1 MTRILF
7 TVDGADIQAL
17 VAADAL
23 LDDSS
28 LTPVLEAAG
37 SQIVS
42 STGVGDAFT
51 GSTDLVGVSVS
62 IDPTTARSALD
73 SITTAS
79 ERAGF
84 HIDRLESLAST
95 IRSELARHG
104 EPVNNSNDAEW
115 VATFDGASRGNP
127 GPAAVGA
134 TLSRDGDR
142 IDSAHE
148 TTGTTTNNVA
158 EYRALE
164 AALEL
169 AAENGVSSLT
179 VRGDS
184 QLIIKQVTGEWN
196 ANEKL
201 DRLRDGIRDQLSAFA
216 SVEFEHINRNDN
228 RAADSLANRALDAS
242 QACPSVDS

>member
-23 LDDSS
+23 LDDSRLS
-28 LTPVLEAAG
+28 PVLQAAG
-37 SQIVS
+37 TQVS
-42 STGVGDAFT
+42 SSAGVGNAFT
-51 GSTDLVGVSVS
+51 GSTDLVGVSISVEAAA
-62 IDPTTARSALD
+62 ARDALD

-84 HIDRLESLAST
+84 HIDRLEALAST
-95 IRSELARHG
+95 LRSELARHS
-104 EPVNNSNDAEW
+104 EPVDDSDSTEW

-134 TLSRDGDR
+134 TLARDGDR
-142 IDSAHE
+142 IDTAHR
-148 TTGTTTNNVA
+148 TIGTATNNVA

-184 QLIIKQVTGEWN
+184 QLVIKQVTGEWN

-201 DRLRDGIRDQLSAFA
+201 ARLRDSIRDQLTAFA
-216 SVEFEHINRNDN
+216 DVEFEHINRNNN
-228 RAADSLANRALDAS
+228 RAADSLANRALDTAS
-242 QACPSVDS
+242 A

>member
-23 LDDSS
+23 LDDSR
-28 LTPVLEAAG
+28 LGPILEAAG
-37 SQIVS
+37 AQVSS
-42 STGVGDAFT
+42 STGVGNAFT
-51 GSTDLVGVSVS
+51 GSSDLVGVSISVKAAA
-62 IDPTTARSALD
+62 ARDALD

-84 HIDRLESLAST
+84 HIDRLGTLAST
-95 IRSELARHG
+95 IRSELHEHG
-104 EPVNNSNDAEW
+104 ESVASSDDVDW

-134 TLSRDGDR
+134 ALTRNGDR
-142 IDSAHE
+142 IDTAHR
-148 TTGTTTNNVA
+148 TIGTTTNNVA

-164 AALEL
+164 ATLEL

-184 QLIIKQVTGEWN
+184 QLVIKQVTGEWN

-201 DRLRDGIRDQLSAFA
+201 GRLRDGIRNQLTAFA
-216 SVEFEHINRNDN
+216 DVEFEHVNRNEN

-242 QACPSVDS
+242 SA

>member
-7 TVDGADIQAL
+7 TADGADIQAL

-23 LDDSS
+23 IDDSS
-28 LTPVLEAAG
+28 LTPLLEAAG
-37 SQIVS
+37 SQVTS
-42 STGVGDAFT
+42 PAGVGDAFT

-62 IDPTTARSALD
+62 VEATAARDALD

-79 ERAGF
+79 EQAGF
-84 HIDRLESLAST
+84 HINRLESLAST
-95 IRSELARHG
+95 IRSELHEHG
-104 EPVNNSNDAEW
+104 KSVASSDDADW

-134 TLSRDGDR
+134 TLTRDGDR
-142 IDSAHE
+142 IDTAHR
-148 TTGTTTNNVA
+148 TIGTTTNNVA

-179 VRGDS
+179 VHGDS

-201 DRLRDGIRDQLSAFA
+201 DRLRDGIRNQLTAFA
-216 SVEFEHINRNDN
+216 DVEFEHVNRNDN
-228 RAADSLANRALDAS
+228 RTADSLANRALDAS
-242 QACPSVDS
+242 QA

>member
-7 TVDGADIQAL
+7 AVDGADIQAL

-23 LDDSS
+23 LDDSG
-28 LTPVLEAAG
+28 LAPILQAAG
-37 SQIVS
+37 TQIAS
-42 STGVGDAFT
+42 PTGIENAFT
-51 GSTDLVGVSVS
+51 GSPDLKGVSVS
-62 IDPTTARSALD
+62 VETAAAQDALD

-79 ERAGF
+79 ERSGF
-84 HIDRLESLAST
+84 HIDRLEDLAST

-104 EPVNNSNDAEW
+104 EPVSDSDDAEW

-134 TLSRDGDR
+134 TLTRDGDR
-142 IDSAHE
+142 IDSVHR
-148 TTGTTTNNVA
+148 TIGTTTNNVA

-169 AAENGVSSLT
+169 AAENDVSFLT
-179 VRGDS
+179 VQGDS

-201 DRLRDGIRDQLSAFA
+201 DRLRDGIRDQLSAF
-216 SVEFEHINRNDN
+216 SNVEFEHVGRNDN
-228 RAADSLANRALDAS
+228 RAADALANRALDAS
-242 QACPSVDS
+242 QASPSMDM

>member
-7 TVDGADIQAL
+7 TVDGADVQAL

-23 LDDSS
+23 LDDSR
-28 LTPVLEAAG
+28 LAPLLRAAG
-37 SQIVS
+37 SQITSPTEVAN
-42 STGVGDAFT
+42 AFT
-51 GSTDLVGVSVS
+51 GSPDLVGVSVS
-62 IDPTTARSALD
+62 VEPAAARSALD

-95 IRSELARHG
+95 IRSELHEHG
-104 EPVNNSNDAEW
+104 ESVNNSDDAEW

-134 TLSRDGDR
+134 TLTRDGDR
-142 IDSAHE
+142 IDSAHK
-148 TTGTTTNNVA
+148 TIGTTTNNVA

-169 AAENGVSSLT
+169 ATKNGVSSLT

-242 QACPSVDS
+242 QACPSMDT